1 MLVIIV
7 SFRLSAIAVAGLEEG
22 PLGYLL
28 DTASCRSEL
37 PCEYRCGTWMLLDA
51 ALRGQLYLVLPG
63 T

>member
-1 MLVIIV
+1 M

-28 DTASCRSEL
+28 DIASCRSEL
-37 PCEYRCGTWMLLDA
+37 PCKYRHGTWMLLDA
-51 ALRGQLYLVLPG
+51 TLRRQLYRVLPG

>member
-1 MLVIIV
+1 M

-28 DTASCRSEL
+28 DVASCRSEL

-51 ALRGQLYLVLPG
+51 MLRGQLYLVLPG